1 MVAATLALA
10 GCCVSAGTAIADP
23 PAPPPPGPPGPPAP
37 AAPAAPAAT
46 MDNDG
51 TYKVGTD
58 IAPGAYGSA
67 GPVGN
72 GTCYWKRVSSSGDV
86 IDNALSKKA
95 QIVQIDPTD
104 ASFKTNGCQ
113 PWQVTDASPPAPV
126 PPLVAAGQL
135 GGLLNMINNGA
146 RQGGDAPPPH
156 P

>member
-1 MVAATLALA
+1 
-10 GCCVSAGTAIADP
+10 
-23 PAPPPPGPPGPPAP
+23 
-37 AAPAAPAAT
+37 
-46 MDNDG
+46 MDHDG

-72 GTCYWKRVSSSGDV
+72 GTCYWKRVSSSGDI